1 MSEPSF
7 VIIPRETLERA
18 FTSAQAVSLLA
29 KTAEET
35 QELLDT
41 ALAHPEIQESV
52 QEMVD
57 KVVLGEVSLDDV
69 LETLADSEEDEDA

>member
-7 VIIPRETLERA
+7 VIIPREILERA
-18 FTSAQAVSLLA
+18 LTAAQAVSLLG

-35 QELLDT
+35 QELLDA
-41 ALAHPEIQESV
+41 ALVHPKVQEAV
-52 QEMVD
+52 QEMVG

>member
-18 FTSAQAVSLLA
+18 FTSAQAIALVD
-29 KTAEET
+29 KPDEEIR
-35 QELLDT
+35 ELLDT
-41 ALAHPEIQESV
+41 ALVHPEIQESV

-69 LETLADSEEDEDA
+69 LEALADSEEDEDA

>member
-18 FTSAQAVSLLA
+18 FTSAQAIALVD
-29 KTAEET
+29 KTDEEIR
-35 QELLDT
+35 ELLDT
-41 ALAHPEIQESV
+41 ALVHPEIQESV

-69 LETLADSEEDEDA
+69 LEALADSEEDEDA